1 MNAIDIMIVIILVF
15 AVVQSI
21 DYAHDHEIGQDYLDE
36 KDEALN
42 SFLYRNSLKNK
53 QKSK

>member
-1 MNAIDIMIVIILVF
+1 MNAIDIMIVVILVF

-21 DYAHDHEIGQDYLDE
+21 DYAHDHEIGQDYLD
-36 KDEALN
+36 DN
-42 SFLYRNSLKNK
+42 SRKNK